1 MSESPA
7 NSPNA
12 IREASWLL
20 ELMKDNPLWQKRESK
35 HLLYAQPD
43 REFVAWSVRQGQAQI
58 DDVLSIHAAELSLSE
73 GITLVLAGQSGF
85 TTLVRHQPTLVPSL
99 GIFVWV
105 PAFTDLRF
113 TPADYAL
120 GGASKR
126 TLSVPFFVK
135 VASNPHKHL
144 VEGGDYFSTM
154 QEFKQLWPDYPVE
167 VA

>member
-20 ELMKDNPLWQKRESK
+20 DLMKDNPLWQKLESK

-43 REFVAWSVRQGQAQI
+43 RIFVAWSVHQGQAQVT
-58 DDVLSIHAAELSLSE
+58 DVLTIHAAELSLSE
-73 GITLVLAGQSGF
+73 GIVLVLAGQSGF
-85 TTLVRHQPTLVPSL
+85 TTLVRHQPALIPSL
-99 GIFVWV
+99 GIFAWV

-126 TLSVPFFVK
+126 ILSVPFFVK

-144 VEGGDYFSTM
+144 VEGGDYFSTI
-154 QEFKQLWPDYPVE
+154 QEFKQLWPDYPME
-167 VA
+167 AA